1 MAFSAVSESIV
12 AYTKMYTQERGA
24 KRTLIMLCSEH
35 PWQVPLQLTR
45 WTITTAKFTC
55 RAKDMLV
62 QEFVWEN
69 WEHWTYDVE
78 AQITNLD
85 VLQTRTCGLGVI
97 SVYSR
102 SII

>member
-1 MAFSAVSESIV
+1 
-12 AYTKMYTQERGA
+12 
-24 KRTLIMLCSEH
+24 
-35 PWQVPLQLTR
+35 
-45 WTITTAKFTC
+45 
-55 RAKDMLV
+55 MLV

-97 SVYSR
+97 YVYSR